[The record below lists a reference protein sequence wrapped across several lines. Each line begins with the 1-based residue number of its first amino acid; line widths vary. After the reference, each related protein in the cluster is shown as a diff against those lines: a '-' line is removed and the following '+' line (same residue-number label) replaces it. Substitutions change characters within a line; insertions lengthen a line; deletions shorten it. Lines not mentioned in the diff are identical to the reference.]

1 MALSV
6 HDLELAQH
14 LGVEPAL
21 GPLTP
26 TLTTYWWANCGA
38 LTSALSVSGK
48 RMPTKVPFGLRTI
61 VPSSCRTTH
70 ARAMFVTCSSS
81 PPTDEQNLSGWWLVV
96 NGASVNVLQS

>member
-26 TLTTYWWANCGA
+26 TLTLTLTLTPSPLTLTPTLTTYWRAN
-38 LTSALSVSGK
+38 
-48 RMPTKVPFGLRTI
+48 
-61 VPSSCRTTH
+61 
-70 ARAMFVTCSSS
+70 
-81 PPTDEQNLSGWWLVV
+81 
-96 NGASVNVLQS
+96 

>member
-26 TLTTYWWANCGA
+26 TLT
-38 LTSALSVSGK
+38 LTLTLTPSHPHPHPRQIVDLLNDRDRLKEEREKVSA
-48 RMPTKVPFGLRTI
+48 
-61 VPSSCRTTH
+61 PSC
-70 ARAMFVTCSSS
+70 
-81 PPTDEQNLSGWWLVV
+81 
-96 NGASVNVLQS
+96 